1 MRNPPW
7 VSRFLGELGFREGY
21 WQMDRLSKTI
31 DWLYSLESRG
41 EIYKLERMDAA
52 LELLGNPHRRI
63 RAVHIARTKGK
74 GSVAA
79 MIESCLRAAGYR
91 TGLYT
96 KPHLVNLAERT
107 RISGAEIPAAQML
120 DYIERLRAIY
130 DRAGLALTFFEFTVA
145 MMFLYFA
152 EAGVDIAVVETGLG
166 GRLDST
172 NVVTPILSVITPIGF
187 DHMEY
192 LGYTIAAIAGE
203 KGGIIKHDIPVVIGA
218 RDSDARLV
226 LTSLAAQRRSAV
238 RLIDRDFG
246 YDSHA
251 PAHRFDYHGLGLE
264 MRDLEIGLAGP
275 FQHENA
281 AIALASLEALR
292 AQGGSINED
301 AIRRGMREIRWPG
314 RFDVV
319 SKRPLVI
326 LDCAHNEMSI
336 AALLETMSVELG
348 PGVKPRLI
356 FGCQSAKE
364 WPTMA
369 AMLGPRVRDVT
380 LTRAKPKSPL
390 EPQQLVAHFAAH
402 CAARVEREP
411 LQAIERVIS
420 ELAPD
425 DVALVTGSVYL
436 IGEVY
441 PYFLAREGRSGL
453 FAEAGA

>member
-1 MRNPPW
+1 
-7 VSRFLGELGFREGY
+7 
-21 WQMDRLSKTI
+21 MDQLAKTI

-41 EIYKLERMDAA
+41 EIYKLERMEAA
-52 LELLGNPHRRI
+52 LEVIGNPHRRI
-63 RAVHIARTKGK
+63 RAVHIAGTKGK

-79 MIESCLRAAGYR
+79 MLDSCLRQAGYR

-107 RISGAEIPAAQML
+107 RISGAEIPAGLML

-152 EAGVDIAVVETGLG
+152 EEKVDIAIIETGLG

-192 LGYTIAAIAGE
+192 LGYTIASIAGE
-203 KGGIIKHDIPVVIGA
+203 KGGIIKNDIPVVIGT
-218 RDSDARLV
+218 RDREARLT
-226 LTSLAAQRRSAV
+226 LTSIAAQRRSAM
-238 RLIDRDFG
+238 RLMDRDFS
-246 YDSHA
+246 YISHA
-251 PAHRFDYHGLGLE
+251 PAHRLDYHGLGLE
-264 MRDLEIGLAGP
+264 LRDLELGVAGP
-275 FQHENA
+275 FQQENA
-281 AIALASLEALR
+281 AIAVATIEALR
-292 AQGGSINED
+292 AQGWRIDEV
-301 AIRRGMREIRWPG
+301 AIRTGLRTMYWPG

-319 SKRPLVI
+319 SKQPLVV

-336 AALLETMSVELG
+336 AALLETMTVELG
-348 PGVKPRLI
+348 ADVKPRLI

-364 WPTMA
+364 WARMV

-380 LTRAKPKSPL
+380 LTRAKPKAPL
-390 EPQQLVAHFAAH
+390 EPEELVPQFTAY
-402 CAARVEREP
+402 CPARVERDP
-411 LQAIERVIS
+411 MRAIERVMS
-420 ELAPD
+420 ELAPS

-441 PYFLAREGRSGL
+441 PYFLTREGRSGL
-453 FAEAGA
+453 FPEAGD

>member
-1 MRNPPW
+1 
-7 VSRFLGELGFREGY
+7 
-21 WQMDRLSKTI
+21 MDQLAKTI

-41 EIYKLERMDAA
+41 EIYKLERMEAA
-52 LELLGNPHRRI
+52 LDLIGNPHRPL
-63 RAVHIARTKGK
+63 RAVHIAGTKGK

-79 MIESCLRAAGYR
+79 MLDSCLRAAGYR

-152 EAGVDIAVVETGLG
+152 DQNVDIAIVETGLG

-203 KGGIIKHDIPVVIGA
+203 KGGIIKSDVPVVIGA
-218 RDSDARLV
+218 RDPEARLA
-226 LTSLAAQRRSAV
+226 LTSIAAQRRSAV
-238 RLIDRDFG
+238 RLIDRDFS
-246 YDSHA
+246 YTSHA
-251 PAHRFDYHGLGLE
+251 PAHRLDYDGLGLKLL
-264 MRDLEIGLAGP
+264 DLEIALAGP

-281 AIALASLEALR
+281 AIAAATLEALR
-292 AQGGSINED
+292 AQGWRIDEA
-301 AIRRGMREIRWPG
+301 AIRRGLGDIYWPG

-319 SKRPLVI
+319 SKRPPVI

-348 PGVKPRLI
+348 PEVKPRLV

-364 WPTMA
+364 WTRMA
-369 AMLGPRVRDVT
+369 AMLGPHVRDVT
-380 LTRAKPKSPL
+380 LTRAKPKAPL
-390 EPQQLVAHFAAH
+390 EPEELVPAFAAH
-402 CAARVEREP
+402 CPARVERDP
-411 LQAIERVIS
+411 MRAIERVMAEMS
-420 ELAPD
+420 SN

-441 PYFLAREGRSGL
+441 PYFLRREGRVGL
-453 FAEAGA
+453 FPEAGA

>member
-1 MRNPPW
+1 
-7 VSRFLGELGFREGY
+7 
-21 WQMDRLSKTI
+21 MDQLSKTI
-31 DWLYSLESRG
+31 DWLYSLEARG
-41 EIYKLERMDAA
+41 EIYELERMEAA
-52 LELLGNPHRRI
+52 LEVIGNPHRRL
-63 RAVHIARTKGK
+63 RAVHIAGTKGK

-79 MIESCLRAAGYR
+79 MVDSCLRRAGYR

-107 RISGAEIPAAQML
+107 RISGAEIPARVML

-130 DRAGLALTFFEFTVA
+130 EREGMALTFFEFTVA

-152 EAGVDIAVVETGLG
+152 EEHVDIAVVETGLG

-203 KGGIIKHDIPVVIGA
+203 KGGIIKNDVPVVIGA
-218 RDSDARLV
+218 RDAEARLT
-226 LTSLAAQRRSAV
+226 LTSIAGQRGSAV
-238 RLIDRDFG
+238 RLIDRDFS
-246 YDSHA
+246 YTSHA
-251 PAHRFDYHGLGLE
+251 PAHRLDYHGLGL
-264 MRDLEIGLAGP
+264 DLSNLELGLAGP

-281 AIALASLEALR
+281 AIAVATIEALR
-292 AQGGSINED
+292 AQGWRIDEN
-301 AIRRGMREIRWPG
+301 AIRTGLRDIYWPG

-336 AALLETMSVELG
+336 AALLETMSIELG
-348 PGVKPRLI
+348 PEVRPRLI
-356 FGCQSAKE
+356 FGCQSAKT
-364 WPTMA
+364 WPRMA
-369 AMLGPRVRDVT
+369 AMLAPRVRDVT
-380 LTRAKPKSPL
+380 LTRAKPKLPL
-390 EPQQLVAHFAAH
+390 EPEELVAHFAAH
-402 CAARVEREP
+402 CPARVERDP
-411 LQAIERVIS
+411 MRAIERVIS
-420 ELAPD
+420 ELGPD

-453 FAEAGA
+453 FPEAGA